1 MKAGFS
7 KLVITPELGTL
18 MEGHPGTKKAQGV
31 RDNLYVRVA
40 AIGYEVE
47 ILVFASLDVLFV
59 ETESVQYIKRTVA
72 QKAGIKPDNIFISAT
87 HTHSGPMTTGLFG
100 KDQESGYI
108 GFMHSQTIEAIIKA
122 INNMQ
127 ECSMGFGRTDVKGF
141 AFNARFIMNN
151 GKIETH
157 PFKFNKSIVQP
168 EGPVDDSLSFLYFY
182 NTDSELMGGIINYA
196 NHPQVMERQN
206 ACISADFPG
215 EMERGIVN
223 RQGYEAIILFLNGT
237 CGNICPVNAM
247 DTSKCEVGEKWL
259 TYMGACLAEKANSL
273 LLNRSMIKSI
283 GLKCISKEVE
293 LKIREIPEDLVRQ
306 ATEFLKHHNE
316 EDKLLVSNYGV
327 EEEGTE
333 FLSLEEYINTNEWL
347 VQQYTDILLL
357 KKIRDRSSTQRIMLS
372 VLEIGGIAVVLLPF
386 EVFVEFGLEIKGR
399 SPYKDT
405 IVAELTN
412 GSYGY
417 IPTEKAFEREGGY
430 ETITL
435 RSSRFEKASGRIIVD
450 TVISMLYEL
459 QSQNL

>member
-1 MKAGFS
+1 
-7 KLVITPELGTL
+7 
-18 MEGHPGTKKAQGV
+18 
-31 RDNLYVRVA
+31 
-40 AIGYEVE
+40 
-47 ILVFASLDVLFV
+47 
-59 ETESVQYIKRTVA
+59 
-72 QKAGIKPDNIFISAT
+72 
-87 HTHSGPMTTGLFG
+87 
-100 KDQESGYI
+100 
-108 GFMHSQTIEAIIKA
+108 
-122 INNMQ
+122 
-127 ECSMGFGRTDVKGF
+127 
-141 AFNARFIMNN
+141 
-151 GKIETH
+151 
-157 PFKFNKSIVQP
+157 
-168 EGPVDDSLSFLYFY
+168 
-182 NTDSELMGGIINYA
+182 
-196 NHPQVMERQN
+196 
-206 ACISADFPG
+206 
-215 EMERGIVN
+215 MERGIVN